1 MKLKDWL
8 AFIVL
13 GTLWGS
19 SFMWIKIAVQETSP
33 ILVVA
38 IRLSFA
44 ILTLIAAAIIARQTM
59 PKSGRMWLILTI
71 FGFVNVAF
79 PYLLITWGE
88 QYIDSAIAAVLNS
101 TTPLF
106 AMVIA
111 HFTLADDRISAPKLV
126 GLIVGFLGILILI
139 SRDLNRSTILE
150 GNPMLLI
157 LGQGAVLLA
166 SFLYAGSAVFAR
178 RNLKSLSHIEQGLVP
193 LLVSTLSLWMVAA
206 IVKDPLSLPE
216 LPITWISLAWLGILG
231 SGLAFLLYFYL
242 IHSVGPTR
250 STLVTYIFPLVGV
263 ALGVLILGEKL
274 DLRLFVGS
282 ILIVGS
288 IIVVNSTK

>member
-19 SFMWIKIAVQETSP
+19 SFMWIKIAVQETNP
-33 ILVVA
+33 ILLVA

-44 ILTLIAAAIIARQTM
+44 ILTLTAAALIARQAM
-59 PKSGRMWLILTI
+59 PKSGRMWIILTI
-71 FGFVNVAF
+71 FGFTNVAF
-79 PYLLITWGE
+79 PYLMITWGE

-106 AMVIA
+106 AMLIA
-111 HFTLADDRISAPKLV
+111 HFALADDRITARKLI
-126 GLIVGFLGILILI
+126 GLITGFLGILILI
-139 SRDLNRSTILE
+139 SRDLNRNTMLE

-157 LGQGAVLLA
+157 LGQVAVLLA
-166 SFLYAGSAVFAR
+166 SLLYAGSAVFAR
-178 RNLKSLSHIEQGLVP
+178 RNLKDLSYIEQGLVP
-193 LLVSTLSLWMVAA
+193 LLGSTSTLWLLAA
-206 IVKDPLSLPE
+206 AAKGPLSLPE
-216 LPITWISLAWLGILG
+216 LPITWLSLAWLGILG
-231 SGLAFLLYFYL
+231 SGLAFLLYYYL

-274 DLRLFVGS
+274 DLQLALGS

-288 IIVVNSTK
+288 IVVVNSTK

>member
-19 SFMWIKIAVQETSP
+19 SFMWIKIAVQETNP
-33 ILVVA
+33 ILLVA

-44 ILTLIAAAIIARQTM
+44 ILTLTAAALIARQAM
-59 PKSGRMWLILTI
+59 PKSGRMWIILTI
-71 FGFVNVAF
+71 FGFTNVAI
-79 PYLLITWGE
+79 PYVLITWGE
-88 QYIDSAIAAVLNS
+88 QHIDSAIAAVLNS

-106 AMVIA
+106 AMLIA
-111 HFTLADDRISAPKLV
+111 HFALADDRITARKLI
-126 GLIVGFLGILILI
+126 GLITGFLGILILI
-139 SRDLNRSTILE
+139 SRDLNRSTMLE
-150 GNPMLLI
+150 GNPILLI

-166 SFLYAGSAVFAR
+166 SLLYAGSAVFAR
-178 RNLKSLSHIEQGLVP
+178 RNLKGLSYIEQGLVP
-193 LLVSTLSLWMVAA
+193 LLGSTLILWLLAA
-206 IVKDPLSLPE
+206 SAEGPLSLPE
-216 LPITWISLAWLGILG
+216 LPITWLSLAWLGILG
-231 SGLAFLLYFYL
+231 SGLAFLLYYYL

-274 DLRLFVGS
+274 DLQLAFGS

-288 IIVVNSTK
+288 IVVVNSTK